1 MGEEIAT
8 RELKSKEILND
19 LRQEVE
25 EYDTKHRK
33 KSRKELRKHLQD
45 KIVKTASIEP
55 STLVSKEFKLEK
67 IKEMEDER
75 EKLQQ
80 KLEELKLKRISMKG
94 MKSTAKKRYCDEKIP
109 MDRVKSPKIELKT
122 DSPISSEI
130 SNSTDVNRPV

>member
-55 STLVSKEFKLEK
+55 ATLVSKELKLEK

-75 EKLQQ
+75 EILQQ
-80 KLEELKLKRISMKG
+80 KLEELKLRSISMREI
-94 MKSTAKKRYCDEKIP
+94 KSRAKKRPCDEKIP
-109 MDRVKSPKIELKT
+109 T
-122 DSPISSEI
+122 
-130 SNSTDVNRPV
+130 

>member
-45 KIVKTASIEP
+45 KIIKTASIEP
-55 STLVSKEFKLEK
+55 AALVSKELKLEK

-75 EKLQQ
+75 AKLQQ
-80 KLEELKLKRISMKG
+80 KLEELQLKRISLKDMK
-94 MKSTAKKRYCDEKIP
+94 TIAKKRRC
-109 MDRVKSPKIELKT
+109 
-122 DSPISSEI
+122 
-130 SNSTDVNRPV
+130 